1 MPKSLESTSD
11 FTYIRMHLPASGL
24 GYGRRALQP
33 WADRV
38 IEWQRA
44 GLDVFV
50 YFNNDME
57 GHAIKD
63 AQTLISLVRTKV
75 VTA

>member
-1 MPKSLESTSD
+1 MVTVARQGKKRCEESARDRQQS
-11 FTYIRMHLPASGL
+11 
-24 GYGRRALQP
+24 YGERALQP

-38 IEWQRA
+38 IEWHRQE
-44 GLDVFV
+44 LDVFV

-63 AQTLISLVRTKV
+63 AQTLIALTQVR
-75 VTA
+75 

>member
-1 MPKSLESTSD
+1 
-11 FTYIRMHLPASGL
+11 MHLPAHGL

-33 WADRV
+33 WADRI
-38 IEWQRA
+38 IEWNRQ
-44 GLDVFV
+44 GLDVFI

-63 AQTLISLVRTKV
+63 AQTLITLIDGKV
-75 VTA
+75 GDT

>member
-1 MPKSLESTSD
+1 MGCHAATKLALE
-11 FTYIRMHLPASGL
+11 
-24 GYGRRALQP
+24 P
-33 WADRV
+33 WAERV
-38 IEWQRA
+38 LDWRSR

-63 AQTLISLVRTKV
+63 ATALKALV
-75 VTA
+75 AEA

>member
-1 MPKSLESTSD
+1 
-11 FTYIRMHLPASGL
+11 MHLPPKGL
-24 GYGRRALQP
+24 GYGKRALDP
-33 WADRV
+33 WADRIV
-38 IEWQRA
+38 EWRRG

-63 AQTLISLVRTKV
+63 AQTLTALVDAKV
-75 VTA
+75 GEA

>member
-1 MPKSLESTSD
+1 MPKSFEITSD
-11 FTYIRMHLPASGL
+11 FTYIRMHLPPKGL
-24 GYGRRALQP
+24 GYGKRALEP
-33 WADRV
+33 WADRI
-38 IEWQRA
+38 IEWRRG

-63 AQTLISLVRTKV
+63 AQTLISLVDSKV
-75 VTA
+75 GEP

>member
-1 MPKSLESTSD
+1 
-11 FTYIRMHLPASGL
+11 MHLPPKGL
-24 GYGRRALQP
+24 GYGKRALDP
-33 WADRV
+33 WADRIV
-38 IEWQRA
+38 EWRRG

-63 AQTLISLVRTKV
+63 AQRLTALVDAKV
-75 VTA
+75 GEA

>member
-1 MPKSLESTSD
+1 
-11 FTYIRMHLPASGL
+11 MHLPPHGL
-24 GYGRRALQP
+24 GYGRRALEP

-38 IEWQRA
+38 LDWRSR
-44 GLDVFV
+44 GLDVFA

-63 AQTLISLVRTKV
+63 AQTLISLVTVK
-75 VTA
+75 